1 MPLFPSRWRSRLSKV
16 SSGQRRAPELALI
29 TGSPRSGTTAM
40 LDWLGARPRVVA
52 HEESRIL
59 LAAHRFL
66 AEVDRFQALDDA
78 RDDALHALRS
88 CCLAYAMRDAP
99 ESTRL
104 LIEKEPLEPIALP
117 AGDYAGFLRNVRS
130 LYPGIRMI
138 FMVRHP
144 VATVSSMRARQ
155 WGASLARASARSFS
169 LDECI
174 TTWRANAALAA
185 QLAGDRLVLR
195 CHYEELVA
203 DPAAGSVR
211 IADYLGL
218 SGTPPFRPRPP
229 RPSVL
234 TPEEELLVLERT
246 AAERHL
252 LAGLPRGA
260 PAGS

>member
-1 MPLFPSRWRSRLSKV
+1 MPLFPSRWRSRLSNA
-16 SSGQRRAPELALI
+16 SSGQPRAPALALI
-29 TGSPRSGTTAM
+29 TGSPRSGTTAV
-40 LDWLGARPRVVA
+40 LEWLGARPGVA
-52 HEESRIL
+52 AREESRIL

-66 AEVDRFQALDDA
+66 AEVDRFQVLDDA
-78 RDDALHALRS
+78 RDDALHALRAA
-88 CCLAYAMRDAP
+88 CLAYAMRDAP
-99 ESTRL
+99 DSTRL

-117 AGDYAGFLRNVRS
+117 AGDYAEFLSHVRS

-144 VATVSSMRARQ
+144 VAAVSSMRARQ
-155 WGASLARASARSFS
+155 WGNSLTRVPAKSFS

-185 QLAGDRLVLR
+185 QLAGHRLVLR

-203 DPAAGSVR
+203 DPSAASVR
-211 IADYLGL
+211 IADFLGL
-218 SGTPPFRPRPP
+218 SGTPPFRPLPP

-260 PAGS
+260 AAGS

>member
-1 MPLFPSRWRSRLSKV
+1 
-16 SSGQRRAPELALI
+16 
-29 TGSPRSGTTAM
+29 
-40 LDWLGARPRVVA
+40 
-52 HEESRIL
+52 
-59 LAAHRFL
+59 
-66 AEVDRFQALDDA
+66 
-78 RDDALHALRS
+78 
-88 CCLAYAMRDAP
+88 MRDAP
-99 ESTRL
+99 DSTRL

-117 AGDYAGFLRNVRS
+117 AGDYAEFLSHVRS

-144 VATVSSMRARQ
+144 VSAVSSMRARQ
-155 WGASLARASARSFS
+155 WGNSLTRAPARSFS

-185 QLAGDRLVLR
+185 QLAGHRLVLR

-203 DPAAGSVR
+203 DPSAASVR
-211 IADYLGL
+211 IADFLGL
-218 SGTPPFRPRPP
+218 SGTPPFRPLPP

-260 PAGS
+260 AAGS

>member
-1 MPLFPSRWRSRLSKV
+1 
-16 SSGQRRAPELALI
+16 
-29 TGSPRSGTTAM
+29 M
-40 LDWLGARPRVVA
+40 LQWVGARPGVVA
-52 HEESRIL
+52 REESRIL

-66 AEVDRFQALDDA
+66 AEVDRFQALNDG
-78 RDDALHALRS
+78 RDDALHALRAA
-88 CCLAYAMRDAP
+88 CLAYAMRDAP
-99 ESTRL
+99 DSTRL

-117 AGDYAGFLRNVRS
+117 AGDYAEFLSHVRS

-144 VATVSSMRARQ
+144 VAAVSSMRARQ
-155 WGASLARASARSFS
+155 WGNSLARAPVRSFS

-174 TTWRANAALAA
+174 TTWCANAVLAG

-195 CHYEELVA
+195 CHYEDLVA
-203 DPAAGSVR
+203 DPSAASAR
-211 IADYLGL
+211 IAEFLGL
-218 SGTPPFRPRPP
+218 GSTPPFRPMQP

-246 AAERHL
+246 AAERQL
-252 LAGLPRGA
+252 LAGLPRES